1 MCPIAGNNGVFGV
14 VAALSP
20 AFLACLQTDKKK
32 IKFLIIKDKKSRGFV
47 AGFLLIIGAAFLLLV
62 FAFVF
67 AELRL
72 PAMKA
77 ELRTAALTAHAQGCI
92 AKTVPEYLP
101 QTVCEKD
108 GAETALSTY
117 ALGVLEAELTDAL
130 RKSLNGTAKAFVPLG
145 NLTGLMLL
153 NGRGM
158 KIPVRFSVESAVS
171 VRFESVLTGAGINRT
186 AYRTVLHIE
195 AVLFTAERDGAEPVT
210 VTAAYPV
217 YEAVLAGDVPQY
229 GVVRAG

>member
-1 MCPIAGNNGVFGV
+1 MYRYRRRRY
-14 VAALSP
+14 
-20 AFLACLQTDKKK
+20 K
-32 IKFLIIKDKKSRGFV
+32 RGRKRRV
-47 AGFLLIIGAAFLLLV
+47 LAFLLLV
-62 FAFVF
+62 FAFVI

-77 ELRTAALTAHAQGCI
+77 ELRTAALTARAQGCI

-117 ALGVLEAELTDAL
+117 TLGVLEAELTDAL

-171 VRFESVLTGAGINRT
+171 VRFESV
-186 AYRTVLHIE
+186 
-195 AVLFTAERDGAEPVT
+195 
-210 VTAAYPV
+210 
-217 YEAVLAGDVPQY
+217 
-229 GVVRAG
+229 

>member
-1 MCPIAGNNGVFGV
+1 MYRYRRRRY
-14 VAALSP
+14 
-20 AFLACLQTDKKK
+20 K
-32 IKFLIIKDKKSRGFV
+32 RGRKRRV
-47 AGFLLIIGAAFLLLV
+47 LAFLLLV

-92 AKTVPEYLP
+92 AKTV
-101 QTVCEKD
+101 TVCEKD

-130 RKSLNGTAKAFVPLG
+130 QKNLNGTAKAFVPLG

-195 AVLFTAERDGAEPVT
+195 AVLFTAERDRAEPVT

>member
-1 MCPIAGNNGVFGV
+1 MYRYRRRRVR
-14 VAALSP
+14 
-20 AFLACLQTDKKK
+20 
-32 IKFLIIKDKKSRGFV
+32 RGRRRRV
-47 AGFLLIIGAAFLLLV
+47 LMFLLLV
-62 FAFVF
+62 SVFVF

-77 ELRTAALTAHAQGCI
+77 ELRTAALTAHAQKKI
-92 AKTVPEYLP
+92 AQTAAEVLP
-101 QTVCEKD
+101 QTACEKD
-108 GAETALSTY
+108 GAETVLTTY

-130 RKSLNGTAKAFVPLG
+130 QKNLNGTAKAWVPLG
-145 NLTGLMLL
+145 NLTGLTLL
-153 NGRGM
+153 NGRGV

-171 VRFESVLTGAGINRT
+171 VRFESTLIGAGINRT

-195 AVLFTAERDGAEPVT
+195 ATLFTAERDGAEPIT
-210 VTAAYPV
+210 VTAVYPV

>member
-1 MCPIAGNNGVFGV
+1 MYRYRRRRY
-14 VAALSP
+14 
-20 AFLACLQTDKKK
+20 K
-32 IKFLIIKDKKSRGFV
+32 RGRKRRV
-47 AGFLLIIGAAFLLLV
+47 LAFLLLV

-77 ELRTAALTAHAQGCI
+77 ELRTAALTAHAQECI

-195 AVLFTAERDGAEPVT
+195 AVLFFFLLHIFLFIRR
-210 VTAAYPV
+210 
-217 YEAVLAGDVPQY
+217 L
-229 GVVRAG
+229 

>member
-1 MCPIAGNNGVFGV
+1 MVCVPVSPKTKYGTADWNRRRVWRS
-14 VAALSP
+14 AARFRFCVCRAATARDES
-20 AFLACLQTDKKK
+20 
-32 IKFLIIKDKKSRGFV
+32 
-47 AGFLLIIGAAFLLLV
+47 GAAHG
-62 FAFVF
+62 
-67 AELRL
+67 R
-72 PAMKA
+72 
-77 ELRTAALTAHAQGCI
+77 RRRAHAQGCI

-195 AVLFTAERDGAEPVT
+195 AVLFTGGARRGGACDGDGSIPRV
-210 VTAAYPV
+210 
-217 YEAVLAGDVPQY
+217 
-229 GVVRAG
+229 

>member
-1 MCPIAGNNGVFGV
+1 MYRYRRRRY
-14 VAALSP
+14 
-20 AFLACLQTDKKK
+20 K
-32 IKFLIIKDKKSRGFV
+32 RGRKRRV
-47 AGFLLIIGAAFLLLV
+47 LAFLLLV

-145 NLTGLMLL
+145 NGYIAKEIEKSSFAKGMYEDNILL
-153 NGRGM
+153 N
-158 KIPVRFSVESAVS
+158 IIESKTV
-171 VRFESVLTGAGINRT
+171 GGIN
-186 AYRTVLHIE
+186 E
-195 AVLFTAERDGAEPVT
+195 
-210 VTAAYPV
+210 
-217 YEAVLAGDVPQY
+217 
-229 GVVRAG
+229 

>member
-1 MCPIAGNNGVFGV
+1 MYRYRRRRY
-14 VAALSP
+14 
-20 AFLACLQTDKKK
+20 K
-32 IKFLIIKDKKSRGFV
+32 RGRKRRV
-47 AGFLLIIGAAFLLLV
+47 LAFLLLV

-77 ELRTAALTAHAQGCI
+77 DLRTAALTAHAQGCI

-158 KIPVRFSVESAVS
+158 KIPVRFSVYSAVS
-171 VRFESVLTGAGINRT
+171 VRFDSVLTGAGINRT

-195 AVLFTAERDGAEPVT
+195 AVLFTAERDGVEPVT

>member
-1 MCPIAGNNGVFGV
+1 MYRYRRRRY
-14 VAALSP
+14 
-20 AFLACLQTDKKK
+20 K
-32 IKFLIIKDKKSRGFV
+32 RGRKRRV
-47 AGFLLIIGAAFLLLV
+47 LAFLLLV

-145 NLTGLMLL
+145 NLTGLM
-153 NGRGM
+153 
-158 KIPVRFSVESAVS
+158 ESAVS

-186 AYRTVLHIE
+186 AYRTVLHVE

>member
-1 MCPIAGNNGVFGV
+1 MYRYRRRRY
-14 VAALSP
+14 
-20 AFLACLQTDKKK
+20 K
-32 IKFLIIKDKKSRGFV
+32 RGRKRRV
-47 AGFLLIIGAAFLLLV
+47 LAFLLLV

-153 NGRGM
+153 NGRGV

-186 AYRTVLHIE
+186 VLHIE
-195 AVLFTAERDGAEPVT
+195 AVLFTAERDGADPVT

>member
-1 MCPIAGNNGVFGV
+1 MYRYRRRRY
-14 VAALSP
+14 
-20 AFLACLQTDKKK
+20 K
-32 IKFLIIKDKKSRGFV
+32 RGRKRRV
-47 AGFLLIIGAAFLLLV
+47 LAFLLLGFRFCV
-62 FAFVF
+62 CRA
-67 AELRL
+67 A
-72 PAMKA
+72 
-77 ELRTAALTAHAQGCI
+77 TARDESRAAHGSADG
-92 AKTVPEYLP
+92 ARARVHRENGAGVSAA
-101 QTVCEKD
+101 TVCEKD

>member
-1 MCPIAGNNGVFGV
+1 MYRYRRRRY
-14 VAALSP
+14 
-20 AFLACLQTDKKK
+20 K
-32 IKFLIIKDKKSRGFV
+32 RGRKRRV
-47 AGFLLIIGAAFLLLV
+47 LAFLLLV

-77 ELRTAALTAHAQGCI
+77 ELRTAA
-92 AKTVPEYLP
+92 LP

>member
-1 MCPIAGNNGVFGV
+1 MYRYRRRRY
-14 VAALSP
+14 
-20 AFLACLQTDKKK
+20 K
-32 IKFLIIKDKKSRGFV
+32 RGRKRRV
-47 AGFLLIIGAAFLLLV
+47 LAFLLRV

-117 ALGVLEAELTDAL
+117 TLGVLEAELTDAL

>member
-1 MCPIAGNNGVFGV
+1 MYRYRRRRY
-14 VAALSP
+14 
-20 AFLACLQTDKKK
+20 K
-32 IKFLIIKDKKSRGFV
+32 RGRKRRV
-47 AGFLLIIGAAFLLLV
+47 LAFLLLV

-77 ELRTAALTAHAQGCI
+77 ELRTADAQGCI

-117 ALGVLEAELTDAL
+117 TLGVLVAELTDAL

>member
-1 MCPIAGNNGVFGV
+1 MYRYRRRRY
-14 VAALSP
+14 
-20 AFLACLQTDKKK
+20 K
-32 IKFLIIKDKKSRGFV
+32 RGRKRRV
-47 AGFLLIIGAAFLLLV
+47 LAFLLLV

-117 ALGVLEAELTDAL
+117 ALGVL
-130 RKSLNGTAKAFVPLG
+130 
-145 NLTGLMLL
+145 LMLL
-153 NGRGM
+153 TGRGM
-158 KIPVRFSVESAVS
+158 KVPVRFSVESAVS

>member
-1 MCPIAGNNGVFGV
+1 MYRYRRRRY
-14 VAALSP
+14 
-20 AFLACLQTDKKK
+20 K
-32 IKFLIIKDKKSRGFV
+32 RGRKRRV
-47 AGFLLIIGAAFLLLV
+47 LAFLLLV

-117 ALGVLEAELTDAL
+117 TLGVLEAELTDAL

-158 KIPVRFSVESAVS
+158 KIPVRFSV
-171 VRFESVLTGAGINRT
+171 RFESVLTGAGINRT

-195 AVLFTAERDGAEPVT
+195 AMLFTAERDGAEPVT

>member
-1 MCPIAGNNGVFGV
+1 MYRYCRRRYKRGRKRRVL
-14 VAALSP
+14 AL
-20 AFLACLQTDKKK
+20 
-32 IKFLIIKDKKSRGFV
+32 
-47 AGFLLIIGAAFLLLV
+47 LLLV

-130 RKSLNGTAKAFVPLG
+130 RESLNGTAKAFVPLG

-195 AVLFTAERDGAEPVT
+195 AVLFTAEQDGAEPVT